1 MTPEEQSAPEAP
13 PVRGGA
19 HARRE
24 QPLALRVTHWFNV
37 PLLVIM
43 AGSGLR
49 IFNSYPNL
57 GARDDLYGWYPF
69 QDAKMPGWLTLG
81 EWLAGARHL
90 HFAFA
95 WFLVLNGVVYLGYAF
110 ATGEFRRRYFWPPR
124 DAGNAVQTALYYAR
138 LRRTEPPH
146 GFYNGLQRSAYTAAV
161 ALAILQVITG
171 LAIYKPAQLHWL
183 TVLFGGY
190 DSARALHFLTLWAL
204 AFFLAGHVLMVLL
217 HPKTF
222 VAMVTGGKRG

>member
-1 MTPEEQSAPEAP
+1 
-13 PVRGGA
+13 
-19 HARRE
+19 
-24 QPLALRVTHWFNV
+24 
-37 PLLVIM
+37 M

-57 GARDDLYGWYPF
+57 GARDDLYSWYPL

-95 WFLVLNGVVYLGYAF
+95 WFLVLNGVVYLGYAL
-110 ATGEFRRRYFWPPR
+110 ATGEYRRRYFWPPR

-138 LRRTEPPH
+138 IRRTEPPH
-146 GFYNGLQRSAYTAAV
+146 GLYNGLQRSAYTAAV

-171 LAIYKPAQLHWL
+171 LAIYKPAQLRWL
-183 TVLFGGY
+183 TLLFGGY

-204 AFFLAGHVLMVLL
+204 AFFLAGHLLMVLL

-222 VAMVTGGKRG
+222 LAMVTGGKRG